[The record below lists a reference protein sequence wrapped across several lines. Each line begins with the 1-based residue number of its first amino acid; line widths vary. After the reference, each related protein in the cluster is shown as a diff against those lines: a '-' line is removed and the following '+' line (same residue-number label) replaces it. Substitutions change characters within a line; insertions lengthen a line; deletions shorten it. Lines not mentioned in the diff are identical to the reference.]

1 MHNLLHFNFSILT
14 YHILGPF
21 LLASVFGVCFVEV
34 AEVAKVAEVAEVV
47 EVVEVEV
54 VDEEDP
60 LGTGVVDWTD
70 LEPSKTKIWTFLPT
84 GSFVTCK
91 LKNWR

>member
-21 LLASVFGVCFVEV
+21 LLASVFEVCFVE
-34 AEVAKVAEVAEVV
+34 VAEVAEVV
-47 EVVEVEV
+47 EVVEAEVVEV

-60 LGTGVVDWTD
+60 LGTGVVDLTD
-70 LEPSKTKIWTFLPT
+70 LEPSKTKI
-84 GSFVTCK
+84 
-91 LKNWR
+91 

>member
-21 LLASVFGVCFVEV
+21 LLASVFEVCFVEL
-34 AEVAKVAEVAEVV
+34 AEVAEVV

-70 LEPSKTKIWTFLPT
+70 LEPSKTKI
-84 GSFVTCK
+84 
-91 LKNWR
+91 

>member
-34 AEVAKVAEVAEVV
+34 AEVAEVV

-60 LGTGVVDWTD
+60 LGTGVVDLTD
-70 LEPSKTKIWTFLPT
+70 LEPSKTKI
-84 GSFVTCK
+84 
-91 LKNWR
+91 